1 MDVDCGHPI
10 KVVVRRTGLS
20 PHVIRVWEKRYRAV
34 EPMRTA
40 TNRRRY
46 SDADIE
52 RLLLLQRATHTG
64 RSIGQIAHLTTERLR
79 DLVREDE
86 TASSP
91 SAASVAPSVSTDA
104 ATESAEEGAEASEA
118 HVEDCL
124 EAIRQLDGASL
135 EHILMQ
141 ARVALSQPM
150 FLEHVVV
157 PLMETIGDLWRNGTL
172 RIVHEH
178 LASTVVRTMLGGL
191 STSASLSAIAPKMVV
206 TTPTGQLHEIGA
218 LIVASTAELDGW
230 QVIYLGVNLPA
241 EEIAAAV
248 QHHGAKVAALS
259 VVHPADDPRLAD
271 ELLKL
276 RRYLSNDIEI
286 LVGGRGSHGY
296 QAVLD
301 TIEATQIHELPALR
315 NHLETLRALGV

>member
-1 MDVDCGHPI
+1 MNVDQGHPI

-20 PHVIRVWEKRYRAV
+20 PHVIRVWEKRYQAV
-34 EPMRTA
+34 EPMRTD

-79 DLVREDE
+79 DLVQEDE
-86 TASSP
+86 AASQP
-91 SAASVAPSVSTDA
+91 SAPPESMVAVR
-104 ATESAEEGAEASEA
+104 ENAETQGANIEA
-118 HVEDCL
+118 CL
-124 EAIRQLDGASL
+124 EAIRRLDGAAL
-135 EHILMQ
+135 EHTLMQ

-150 FLEHVVV
+150 FLERLVV
-157 PLMETIGDLWRNGTL
+157 PLMEAVGELWRDGTL

-178 LASTVVRTMLGGL
+178 LATSVVRSMFSGL
-191 STSASLSAIAPKMVV
+191 STSAALSALAPKMVV
-206 TTPTGQLHEIGA
+206 TTPIGQLHEIGA
-218 LIVASTAELDGW
+218 LLVATTAESDGW
-230 QVIYLGVNLPA
+230 HVVYLGVNLPA
-241 EEIAAAV
+241 EEVAAAV
-248 QHHGAKVAALS
+248 QHHGAKAVALS
-259 VVHPADDPRLAD
+259 VVHPADDPRVAD

-276 RRYLSNDIEI
+276 RRYLPRDIEI

-301 TIEATQIHELPALR
+301 TIEATQIHDLTTLR
-315 NHLETLRALGV
+315 DHLETLRTLDA

>member
-1 MDVDCGHPI
+1 MDADQGHPI

-20 PHVIRVWEKRYRAV
+20 PHVIRVWEKRYQAV
-34 EPMRTA
+34 EPMRTE

-79 DLVREDE
+79 ELVREDE
-86 TASSP
+86 VASQ
-91 SAASVAPSVSTDA
+91 ASKP
-104 ATESAEEGAEASEA
+104 ATVESETSEA
-118 HVEDCL
+118 PKIAPPETQLEACL
-124 EAIRQLDGASL
+124 EAIRQLDSAAL

-141 ARVALSQPM
+141 ARLSLSQPM
-150 FLEHVVV
+150 FIERLIV
-157 PLMETIGDLWRNGTL
+157 PLMEVIGELWRNGSL

-178 LASTVVRTMLGGL
+178 LASAVVRTMLDGL
-191 STSASLSAIAPKMVV
+191 STSATLSASAPKMVV
-206 TTPTGQLHEIGA
+206 ATPTGQLHEIGA
-218 LIVASTAELDGW
+218 LIVASTAESDGW
-230 QVIYLGVNLPA
+230 QVVYLGVNLPA

-248 QHHGAKVAALS
+248 RQHQAKAVALS
-259 VVHPADDPRLAD
+259 VVHPADDPRVAD
-271 ELLKL
+271 DMLKL
-276 RRYLSNDIEI
+276 RRYLSHDIEI

-301 TIEATQIHELPALR
+301 SIGATQIDDLTTLR
-315 NHLETLRALGV
+315 NHLETLRSLDA